1 MELPSH
7 LGVTPNAVLP
17 TDSVSPVSQNLFEAM
32 AELARDRHL
41 TDLGQVGQA
50 LSGHLDSY
58 LERTRSFS
66 ERVKQMSSGDPV
78 YSDSLRTMNTGAERT
93 DPRVMTVLQSLS
105 VMFDYSIETQVV
117 VRSATQ
123 VSGAVNTLLRGQ

>member
-1 MELPSH
+1 MELPSP

-50 LSGHLDSY
+50 LSGHLDNY

-66 ERVKQMSSGDPV
+66 ERVKQMSSRDPV
-78 YSDSLRTMNTGAERT
+78 YSDSPRAPNTGAERT